1 MVCNAFLWK
10 AAVDSA
16 VPADARNKRKHAQ
29 TSLLKSYLHAL
40 IDKLIT

>member
-16 VPADARNKRKHAQ
+16 VPADARNKAQ
-29 TSLLKSYLHAL
+29 TCAN
-40 IDKLIT
+40 KLA